1 MIRRPPRSTLF
12 PYTTLFR
19 SGTAGEKS
27 IGGETMNRLAEGSF
41 RMVVAALFFCFCV
54 SRVEAQAQGQTPRT
68 PPPAHATSQQSAD
81 KDKDKD
87 QEKQN
92 GDDENANP
100 FAPEPAPA
108 LPPGMTGSDVNDPRA
123 KLAPGLYDAGEA
135 TMGMKHLALVRKPDA
150 FQLGASEIGRAS
162 CRERV

>member
-1 MIRRPPRSTLF
+1 
-12 PYTTLFR
+12 
-19 SGTAGEKS
+19 
-27 IGGETMNRLAEGSF
+27 MNRLAEGSF

-135 TMGMKHLALVRKPDA
+135 AMGIKHLMLLKKPDA
-150 FQLGASEIGRAS
+150 FELGSNDPNAPKGNETLKTVLGVADPSKMRPAMKGVLGVLAFVDS
-162 CRERV
+162 